1 MTRFTVAGRERLRCC
16 AQQERE
22 REQRIFLCLLENLY
36 HYYSAFL
43 SSGRSCRRN
52 AHTRRATRRGSAAA
66 LLTDVQ
72 TNTPAP
78 SSRPL
83 SVTPPRT
90 VCHIGSLSPCPIP
103 LFFLY
108 VLSPQFIFFYFYLLQ
123 VHTCLLTE
131 PLVCGQQ
138 ARIDR
143 LTVQARSD
151 RTDETRP
158 SQLLW
163 NPSVKGHPPTLPPRT
178 TIKPRIGTCGVST
191 RVLSPTS
198 SASSAGPGVRETPLV
213 HPELSPLKPAA
224 SRPVFHVVHTKPS
237 KAIRV

>member
-1 MTRFTVAGRERLRCC
+1 MMMREDRGERDQRGGEMTRFTVAGRERLRCC

-108 VLSPQFIFFYFYLLQ
+108 VLSPQFIFFIFTCYRCIPAYLLNRW
-123 VHTCLLTE
+123 C
-131 PLVCGQQ
+131 
-138 ARIDR
+138 
-143 LTVQARSD
+143 
-151 RTDETRP
+151 
-158 SQLLW
+158 
-163 NPSVKGHPPTLPPRT
+163 
-178 TIKPRIGTCGVST
+178 
-191 RVLSPTS
+191 
-198 SASSAGPGVRETPLV
+198 
-213 HPELSPLKPAA
+213 AA
-224 SRPVFHVVHTKPS
+224 SRQG
-237 KAIRV
+237 